1 MPVADEHGVELT
13 GSHSFQQPRHDRV
26 ARIDQ
31 QPETVVLDQVTAARP
46 AGLRPGAARAKNS
59 QPHEDHPRPA

>member
-1 MPVADEHGVELT
+1 MTVADEHGVEVA
-13 GSHSFQQPRHDRV
+13 GSHPFQQPRHRRV

-31 QPETVVLDQVTAARP
+31 QPEAVVLGQVAAARL

-59 QPHEDHPRPA
+59 QPPGTP